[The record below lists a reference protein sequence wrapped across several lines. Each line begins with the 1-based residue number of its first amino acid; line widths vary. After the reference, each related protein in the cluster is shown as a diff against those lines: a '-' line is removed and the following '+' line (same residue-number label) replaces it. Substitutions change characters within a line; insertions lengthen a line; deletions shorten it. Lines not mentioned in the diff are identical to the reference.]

1 MKYLIPQLID
11 LELRSLKII
20 ECNTSSVNL
29 ILLTRILG
37 NWTCGVLA
45 GNITGLLN
53 PVELKLTYYVMD
65 EDIADD

>member
-37 NWTCGVLA
+37 NWTCGALA
-45 GNITGLLN
+45 GNITGLLK
-53 PVELKLTYYVMD
+53 LKLTYYIIH
-65 EDIADD
+65 EDIAND